1 MYNKYLPIDQLIILG
16 NGFDL
21 SCGLKSS
28 YNEFFEYIYSDSIK
42 TQKNYW
48 YYIFKKLSKESQNL
62 STWTDIE
69 KQILTELKNV
79 EWIYREEIKS
89 FHSLRMETAGRDID
103 EIKSIEITYLGFEDL
118 IERRYSGFPRPRKE
132 EIQEVL
138 REELRVLENDFSDYL
153 ENQIKE
159 QVEKI
164 NQILSTGSGSI
175 KELYLIKTLIIT
187 CYIVFSQ
194 RRNSEEYYIEWLM
207 KVITQFTSISSYD
220 DLLSKCSSEIIKMK
234 YEASIQENHILSF
247 NYTSPNSIFNLTN
260 IHGALDTDDTIFG
273 IDYDKL
279 NVNFENPPIEFSK
292 SYRILEN
299 GNTKSLNV
307 SSKIDVLKFYG
318 HGLGEADYSY
328 FQSIF
333 DSVDLYHSNTIVIF
347 YWSPYEGC
355 EKHII
360 HRNQVKCI
368 TKLIEDYGTTFNN
381 KDHGRNLLTKLQL
394 ENRLHIQ
401 EIPIEKIFSM

>member
-1 MYNKYLPIDQLIILG
+1 MYDKYLPINQLIILG

-28 YNEFFEYIYSDSIK
+28 YNEFFEYIYSDSTK

-48 YYIFKKLSKESQNL
+48 YYIFKTLSQESQNL

-69 KQILTELKNV
+69 KQILTELKNI
-79 EWIYREEIKS
+79 EWIYRKKIKTIT
-89 FHSLRMETAGRDID
+89 HLIQQTRGKGTD
-103 EIKSIEITYLGFEDL
+103 EIKSLKITYLGFEEL
-118 IERRYSGFPRPRKE
+118 LEIRYSGFPRPQKE

-153 ENQIKE
+153 KDQIKDE
-159 QVEKI
+159 VEKI
-164 NQILSTGSGSI
+164 NQVLSTGSGTI
-175 KELYLIKTLIIT
+175 YDLYLIKTLLIT

-194 RRNSEEYYIEWLM
+194 RSNPEEYYIESLTE
-207 KVITQFTSISSYD
+207 VLTRFTSLSSYY
-220 DLLSKCSSEIIKMK
+220 DLLGECGNEIIQLMF
-234 YEASIQENHILSF
+234 EANIEKNHILSF

-260 IHGALDTDDTIFG
+260 IHGALNTDDTIFG

-292 SYRILEN
+292 SYRILEK

-307 SSKIDVLKFYG
+307 SSSIDVLKFYG

-333 DSVDLYHSNTIVIF
+333 DSVDLYHSKTIVIF

-360 HRNQVKCI
+360 HRNQVKSI

-401 EIPIEKIFSM
+401 EIPIEKIFSK

>member
-1 MYNKYLPIDQLIILG
+1 MYDKYYPINQLIILG

-28 YNEFFEYIYSDSIK
+28 YNDFFEYIYSGSFK
-42 TQKNYW
+42 TSKNYW
-48 YYIFKKLSKESQNL
+48 YYIFKKLSEESQEL

-69 KQILTELKNV
+69 KQILIELKNI
-79 EWIYREEIKS
+79 EWIYREKIKTITQLIS
-89 FHSLRMETAGRDID
+89 ETAEKSTE
-103 EIKSIEITYLGFEDL
+103 EINSLKITYLGFEEL
-118 IERRYSGFPRPRKE
+118 LKRRYSGFPRPRKE

-138 REELRVLENDFSDYL
+138 REELRVLENNFSDYL

-159 QVEKI
+159 EVGKI
-164 NQILSTGSGSI
+164 NQNLSTGSGSI
-175 KELYLIKTLIIT
+175 QDLYLVKTLIIT
-187 CYIVFSQ
+187 CYIYFSQ
-194 RRNSEEYYIEWLM
+194 RSKPEEYYIERLM
-207 KVITQFTSISSYD
+207 GVLTQFTSISSYD
-220 DLLSKCSSEIIKMK
+220 DLLSKCKNEINQMASEANIV
-234 YEASIQENHILSF
+234 EDQILSF
-247 NYTSPNSIFNLTN
+247 NYTSPNSVFNLTN

-279 NVNFENPPIEFSK
+279 NVNFVNPPIEFSK
-292 SYRILEN
+292 SYRILEK
-299 GNTKSLNV
+299 GNTASLNV
-307 SSKIDVLKFYG
+307 SSEIEVLKFYG

-333 DSVDLYHSNTIVIF
+333 DSVNLYHSNTIVIF

-355 EKHII
+355 EKHVI
-360 HRNQVKCI
+360 HRNQVKSI

-401 EIPIEKIFSM
+401 EIPIEKIFSK

>member
-1 MYNKYLPIDQLIILG
+1 MYDKHIPINQLIILG

-21 SCGLKSS
+21 SCGLNSS
-28 YNEFFEYIYSDSIK
+28 YNNFFEYIYSDSIK

-48 YYIFKKLSKESQNL
+48 YYIFKKLSEETQKLN
-62 STWTDIE
+62 TWTDIE
-69 KQILTELKNV
+69 KQILTELKNI

-89 FHSLRMETAGRDID
+89 LNYLRAVTTRKNID
-103 EIKSIEITYLGFEDL
+103 DIKSLKITYLGFEDL
-118 IERRYSGFPRPRKE
+118 LERRYSGFSRPQKE
-132 EIQEVL
+132 KIHEVL
-138 REELRVLENDFSDYL
+138 REELRVLENNFSDYL
-153 ENQIKE
+153 KNQIE
-159 QVEKI
+159 EEEEKI
-164 NQILSTGSGSI
+164 NQFFSTRNGSI
-175 KELYLIKTLIIT
+175 QDLYLIKSLIIT
-187 CYIVFSQ
+187 CYIIFSNRSQ
-194 RRNSEEYYIEWLM
+194 KEEYYMERLLR
-207 KVITQFTSISSYD
+207 VTQFTAVSSYD
-220 DLLSKCSSEIIKMK
+220 DLLSGCRNEVNQMIAD
-234 YEASIQENHILSF
+234 ASIVGNHILSF
-247 NYTSPNSIFNLTN
+247 NYTSPNSIFKLTN
-260 IHGALDTDDTIFG
+260 IHGALTTADTIFG

-299 GNTKSLNV
+299 GNTKSLNI
-307 SSKIDVLKFYG
+307 SSSIDVLKFYG

-333 DSVDLYHSNTIVIF
+333 DSVDLYHSKTIVIF

-360 HRNQVKCI
+360 HRNQVKSI

-401 EIPIEKIFSM
+401 EIPIEKIFSK